1 MAETASVVTD
11 KFIAILLGPT
21 GMTAAATQLGQRIG
35 TVVSAI
41 PQEQMAARNVSAE
54 ISERSV
60 VIKYPTLNVYCER
73 VTNSLR
79 EKFRTFSGKAE
90 IAAEIRV
97 SQDRIDGIERQLQR
111 NVDLITEVLDSNRG
125 DWGNGVFYT
134 GSYEIAFGPV
144 RQGGKNF
151 LQHAK
156 VSFDVELSK

>member
-1 MAETASVVTD
+1 MAEAASTVTD
-11 KFIAILLGPT
+11 KLIAILLGQT
-21 GMTAAATQLGQRIG
+21 GMTAAAAQLGQRIG
-35 TVVSAI
+35 AVVTTI
-41 PQEQMAARNVSAE
+41 PEEQVAARNVSAE

-60 VIKYPTLNVYCER
+60 VVKYPTLNIYCER

-90 IAAEIRV
+90 MTVEIRV
-97 SQDRIDGIERQLQR
+97 SQDRIDGIERHLQR

-134 GSYEIAFGPV
+134 GSYEVVFGPV

-156 VSFDVELSK
+156 VSFEVDLSR

>member
-11 KFIAILLGPT
+11 KFIAILLGQT

-35 TVVSAI
+35 TVVAAI

-60 VIKYPTLNVYCER
+60 VVKYPTLNIYCER

-79 EKFRTFSGKAE
+79 EKFRTFSGRTE
-90 IAAEIRV
+90 MVAEIRV

-134 GSYEIAFGPV
+134 GSYQVVFGPV

-156 VSFDVELSK
+156 VSFEVELSK

>member
-11 KFIAILLGPT
+11 KFIAILLGQT
-21 GMTAAATQLGQRIG
+21 GIGAAAVQLSQRIG
-35 TVVSAI
+35 TMVDPI
-41 PQEQMAARNVSAE
+41 PADQMAARNVSAE
-54 ISERSV
+54 ISERSLV
-60 VIKYPTLNVYCER
+60 VKYPTLNVYCER
-73 VTNSLR
+73 VTNMLR

-90 IAAEIRV
+90 MTAEIRV

-134 GSYEIAFGPV
+134 GSYQVVFGPV
-144 RQGGKNF
+144 RQGGTNF

-156 VSFDVELSK
+156 VSFEVELSK